1 MFHLKKEYIMI
12 DLLVLGAVAVAA
24 LCDSDS
30 KKSNATKKTNKRKER
45 RARRNDSWLDAAWF
59 HDHNQSL

>member
-1 MFHLKKEYIMI
+1 MI

-30 KKSNATKKTNKRKER
+30 KKTNKRKER